1 MYLYLPNIHFFQSIS
16 GSSQVETSYFA
27 KLVKA
32 LIRCHT
38 VNLSL
43 GFFRRWRRR
52 KSEAHSFRWRSYS
65 SFYLSSSWAS
75 LRTMFTNTRD
85 IKVRLLVSWSLSTQD
100 VRLCFS
106 LRVRICVYMCFM
118 FVSVSICFLF
128 LFICLHV
135 FVLLRFC
142 VVVVV
147 VVLCFKVRLCFHRQQ
162 DV

>member
-65 SFYLSSSWAS
+65 SFYLSSSWVS

-100 VRLCFS
+100 ARLCFT
-106 LRVRICVYMCFM
+106 LRLRICVYMCFM
-118 FVSVSICFLF
+118 FVSVSICFCFCLF
-128 LFICLHV
+128 VCTCLFCFA
-135 FVLLRFC
+135 FVSSLLLLLLLLLLYC
-142 VVVVV
+142 A
-147 VVLCFKVRLCFHRQQ
+147 LK
-162 DV
+162 